1 MSIAGEARRCG
12 ARIQKSLK
20 SGAIDRIKPNGR
32 KLLTS
37 LAAPTDPLNGVM
49 TRTDVVA
56 TDNQVAHPATAMLR
70 HQGNPN
76 VCVIFD
82 LGKLNAARNQIE
94 IAAFGDLRGN
104 VSFAREGHL
113 SDMDRPGG
121 AL

>member
-56 TDNQVAHPATAMLR
+56 TDNQVAHPATAMR
-70 HQGNPN
+70 FA
-76 VCVIFD
+76 I
-82 LGKLNAARNQIE
+82 
-94 IAAFGDLRGN
+94 RGTQMF
-104 VSFAREGHL
+104 V
-113 SDMDRPGG
+113 
-121 AL
+121 